1 MSFSAC
7 PSDISVTTCLN
18 LPLKNNNFHG
28 KHCIALGCSNYW
40 SKTRGLGI
48 SCHNVPCRDKSHLK
62 TGSHAAFGRQN
73 ADDTPYWP
81 KNPSDAH
88 VCSMQFVT
96 GKPNSGL
103 LHPDFV
109 PHLFSFTPVHEHEH
123 ARASL
128 QRYSKMQER
137 YQAGSFSHHMKPH
150 PQ

>member
-1 MSFSAC
+1 M
-7 PSDISVTTCLN
+7 VN
-18 LPLKNNNFHG
+18 
-28 KHCIALGCSNYW
+28 IALLWAAAITGPRLEGW
-40 SKTRGLGI
+40 EFPAITFPAGI
-48 SCHNVPCRDKSHLK
+48 SHALK